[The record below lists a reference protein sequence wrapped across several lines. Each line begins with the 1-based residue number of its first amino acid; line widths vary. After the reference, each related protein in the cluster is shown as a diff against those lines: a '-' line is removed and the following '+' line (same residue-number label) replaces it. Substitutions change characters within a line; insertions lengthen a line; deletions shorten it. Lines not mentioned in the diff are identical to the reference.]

1 MQAQRHMNSRI
12 TPLEFGLNLP
22 CQDCGCRTVF
32 PAPATP
38 ADHSSPILRCCQCGR
53 ARADLKALRD
63 HPPRTQDRRIA

>member
-1 MQAQRHMNSRI
+1 MQAQSHKNSRI
-12 TPLEFGLNLP
+12 TSPEFGLNLP

-32 PAPATP
+32 AATL
-38 ADHSSPILRCCQCGR
+38 ADHSSPIFRCCQCGR